1 MKTKEKVLK
10 RVKQIIYGILWLG
23 LIFFAFRKVNKGLDL
38 WDTGYNLAN
47 FQWMG
52 TEHMDNMWLFSTYLS
67 NAVGHIF
74 SLLPGGKTLLGMNI
88 YTTGVTALL
97 MILSSCFLVRYMKIP
112 MALVVA
118 GEFVALNLC
127 WAPSAILYD
136 YLTFVCLDV
145 GLILMLIGLTKEHW
159 REVFLSGI
167 LIGTGMFVRFSNLAQ
182 LIVIILIPVFY
193 FIMWIGSVLNR
204 EKGKKIW
211 LKDMLRQMA
220 VFLAGYALIVAI
232 VLGYI
237 SIRYG
242 FSEYVK
248 GIGEL
253 MNMSKTTPGYSSS
266 FMIKFLFTNLMRYGL
281 RSWHVIAAIVLGL
294 VCAVTADKMDS
305 KLHKCV
311 FRPLTVGISI
321 ILALHVLYTY
331 LTKCDYITQDYLSY
345 SSVYAP
351 MLLLGVLTIFIAV
364 VRVFSKEASMAEKFL
379 GVIVVSIY
387 LLSVIGSS
395 TEFHL
400 GMNNYFVLMPYLL
413 WEIYS
418 FCRRKATV
426 IPFYPAKIIITVFV
440 IFCCSLTIGFGQK
453 FIYEEA
459 GSTTGREYCVN
470 GNRTLR
476 GIYMTQRKA
485 EIAQGL
491 SDYLADNG
499 LQGREVILY
508 DMNPGLAFY
517 LQLPPAFNSW
527 ISLGSYSC
535 EKLQADLERTKEKQ
549 ELPLMIVSNNFESD
563 ERVKTEVLRQFMKE
577 CGYEMTYSVG
587 QFEVFVAE

>member
-10 RVKQIIYGILWLG
+10 RVKQIIYGILWIG

-127 WAPSAILYD
+127 WAPSSILYD

-159 REVFLSGI
+159 KEVFLSGI

-193 FIMWIGSVLNR
+193 IIMWIGSVLNR

-220 VFLAGYALIVAI
+220 AFLAGYALIVAI

-242 FSEYVK
+242 FSEYVE

-253 MNMSKTTPGYSSS
+253 MDMSKTTPGYSSS

-281 RSWHVIAAIVLGL
+281 RLWHVIAAIVLGL

-311 FRPLTVGISI
+311 FRPLAVGISI

-470 GNRTLR
+470 GNGTLR

-491 SDYLADNG
+491 FDYLADNG

-535 EKLQADLERTKEKQ
+535 EKLQADLERTKEKK
-549 ELPLMIVSNNFESD
+549 ELPLMIVSTNFESD
-563 ERVKTEVLRQFMKE
+563 ERVKAEVLRRFMKE

>member
-67 NAVGHIF
+67 NTVGHIF

-112 MALVVA
+112 MVLVVA

-145 GLILMLIGLTKEHW
+145 GLILMLIGLTKEHR

-193 FIMWIGSVLNR
+193 IIMWIGSVLNR
-204 EKGKKIW
+204 EKGKQIW

-242 FSEYVK
+242 FSEYVED
-248 GIGEL
+248 IGEL
-253 MNMSKTTPGYSSS
+253 MDMSKTTPGYSSS
-266 FMIKFLFTNLMRYGL
+266 FMIKFLFTNLIRYGL
-281 RSWHVIAAIVLGL
+281 RLWHVIAAIVLGL
-294 VCAVTADKMDS
+294 VCAVAADKMDS

-311 FRPLTVGISI
+311 FRSLAVGISM

-351 MLLLGVLTIFIAV
+351 MLLLGVFTIFIAV

-379 GVIVVSIY
+379 GVIVVPIY

-426 IPFYPAKIIITVFV
+426 IPIYPAKIIITAFV

-535 EKLQADLERTKEKQ
+535 EKLQADLERTKEKK
-549 ELPLMIVSNNFESD
+549 ELPLMIVSTNFESD